1 MIRKIISLVA
11 MILFLTSCAQ
21 KTAFFSDPSGAQV
34 AINGK
39 VIGETPC
46 TFQYKTSRKKIYE
59 IVVSKEN
66 HTPIQK
72 HIVAE
77 ETDKKSM
84 AKWMAAG
91 AVWSPL
97 WIGTFFTKKLKDSY
111 HFILAKVEKIG
122 NPSAPT
128 EEEHLENA
136 LAFNQ
141 HYRSESTAN

>member
-21 KTAFFSDPSGAQV
+21 KTVFFSDPSGAEV

-39 VIGETPC
+39 VVGETPC
-46 TFQYKTSRKKIYE
+46 TFQYRTSTKKNYE
-59 IVVSKEN
+59 IAVSKEN

-72 HIVAE
+72 QIVAE

-91 AVWSPL
+91 VVWSPL

-111 HFILAKVEKIG
+111 HFVLAKIEKIG
-122 NPSAPT
+122 NPPPT
-128 EEEHLENA
+128 EEEHMEDA
-136 LAFNQ
+136 LAFNE
-141 HYRSESTAN
+141 HYNSESTAN